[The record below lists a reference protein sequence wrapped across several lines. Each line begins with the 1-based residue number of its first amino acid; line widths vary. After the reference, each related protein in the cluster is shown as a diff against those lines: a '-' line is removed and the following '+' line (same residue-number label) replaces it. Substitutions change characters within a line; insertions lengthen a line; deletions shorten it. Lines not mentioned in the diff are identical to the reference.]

1 MCSYRTVYRFIKQI
15 LFFSY
20 FLSLNIYSSPIFILC
35 QCCQQICNLVTYFL
49 GVCIGGGIVGMDIW
63 SRIFVEEL
71 RTIFK
76 VCVCLDKRRGG
87 QPNVHRC
94 GQGGGGWGG
103 RRGVKN
109 HWKCSDILYGRLQ
122 NFGFFFIRLKII
134 TLQGAKLV
142 LKRLT
147 MQNFLKTFVDDL
159 GAIH

>member
-87 QPNVHRC
+87 QLNVHRC
-94 GQGGGGWGG
+94 GQGGGGSSQLWITT
-103 RRGVKN
+103 RRPSLNRVNGSSGLLIN
-109 HWKCSDILYGRLQ
+109 S
-122 NFGFFFIRLKII
+122 FLKEN
-134 TLQGAKLV
+134 LHV
-142 LKRLT
+142 SYV
-147 MQNFLKTFVDDL
+147 LKTFEKINL
-159 GAIH
+159 SCPGWNGQICTKERPN

>member
-20 FLSLNIYSSPIFILC
+20 FLSLNTYSSPIFILC

-76 VCVCLDKRRGG
+76 VCVCLDKRRWG

-103 RRGVKN
+103 RRGVKGVLVGVGVQPVN
-109 HWKCSDILYGRLQ
+109 RDISYFSLILLKH
-122 NFGFFFIRLKII
+122 NVDEKNLLKIDVKI
-134 TLQGAKLV
+134 DVNQGLQE
-142 LKRLT
+142 
-147 MQNFLKTFVDDL
+147 
-159 GAIH
+159 I

>member
-1 MCSYRTVYRFIKQI
+1 MRSYRTVYRFIKQI

-94 GQGGGGWGG
+94 GQGGGLGREKGG
-103 RRGVKN
+103 QKSLEMFRHPLWTTPEFWFIFHQAKN
-109 HWKCSDILYGRLQ
+109 N
-122 NFGFFFIRLKII
+122 NFTRSKTGTKKAYN
-134 TLQGAKLV
+134 AKLF
-142 LKRLT
+142 K
-147 MQNFLKTFVDDL
+147 NFC
-159 GAIH
+159 

>member
-87 QPNVHRC
+87 QPNVH
-94 GQGGGGWGG
+94 
-103 RRGVKN
+103 KN

-147 MQNFLKTFVDDL
+147 MQNFLKAFVDDL
-159 GAIH
+159 GAVH

>member
-94 GQGGGGWGG
+94 GQGGGGGG
-103 RRGVKN
+103 GGGGGQKSREMFRHPLGTTPEFWFNFHQAKN
-109 HWKCSDILYGRLQ
+109 N
-122 NFGFFFIRLKII
+122 NFTRSKTGTKKAYN
-134 TLQGAKLV
+134 AKLF
-142 LKRLT
+142 K
-147 MQNFLKTFVDDL
+147 NFC
-159 GAIH
+159 